1 MMAAFQSREFL
12 AFLVTGGVAALV
24 NFGSRIVL
32 SQWLTFPVAV
42 ALAYLVGM
50 ATAFVLARLFVFGGG
65 RQSIRRSAAFF
76 VLVNAVAV
84 LQTWVISMLL
94 AYYLLPGI
102 GVRAHVDEIAHAVG
116 IVVPV
121 FTSFLGHKRWSF
133 R

>member
-1 MMAAFQSREFL
+1 MMAAFRSREFL
-12 AFLVTGGVAALV
+12 SFLASGGIAALV

-32 SQWLTFPVAV
+32 SRWLTFPVAV
-42 ALAYLVGM
+42 ALAYLAGM
-50 ATAFVLARLFVFGGG
+50 ATAFVLAKLFVFSGG
-65 RQSIRRSAAFF
+65 RQSIPRSAAIF

-84 LQTWVISMLL
+84 LQTWGISMVL

-102 GVRAHVDEIAHAVG
+102 GVTAHVDEFAHAVG

-121 FTSFLGHKRWSF
+121 FTSYLGHKHWSF

>member
-1 MMAAFQSREFL
+1 MMAQFRSREF
-12 AFLVTGGVAALV
+12 ATFLVTGGVAALV

-42 ALAYLVGM
+42 AVAYLIGM
-50 ATAFVLARLFVFGGG
+50 ATAFALAKLFVFSGG
-65 RQSIRRSAAFF
+65 RQSIPRSAAIF

-84 LQTWVISMLL
+84 LQTWGISMLL

-102 GVRAHVDEIAHAVG
+102 GVRAYVNEIAHAVG
-116 IVVPV
+116 VVVPV